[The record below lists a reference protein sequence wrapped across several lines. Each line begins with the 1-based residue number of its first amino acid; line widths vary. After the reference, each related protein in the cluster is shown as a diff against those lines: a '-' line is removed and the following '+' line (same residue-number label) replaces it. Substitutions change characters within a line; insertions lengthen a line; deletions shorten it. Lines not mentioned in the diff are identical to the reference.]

1 MAGKYLNLNFEKLI
15 SLNLIKR
22 ALSAVFFVPLIIL
35 PIILGGYYLV
45 FVYLI
50 ILTFVI
56 NEILDISKNIFYR
69 KYVYSYFIITII
81 AFIFFIMQ
89 LLTKNVVESFLL
101 IILTIWIFDTF
112 SYIGGTI
119 LNGKKIFPKISKGK
133 TYSGLISGFIFVISL
148 YYILVST
155 RYFSNIDS
163 IYYFISICILA
174 FIGDTI
180 VSMIKRSASIK
191 DSSNTIPGHGGVLD
205 RMDSFIFVFFIL
217 GLLEMFL

>member
-1 MAGKYLNLNFEKLI
+1 MAGKYLNINFEKLI
-15 SLNLIKR
+15 NLNLIKR

-50 ILTFVI
+50 ILTFVM
-56 NEILDISKNIFYR
+56 NEILDISKNIFHR

-81 AFIFFIMQ
+81 AFIYFIIQ

-133 TYSGLISGFIFVISL
+133 TYSGLISGFIFVVSF
-148 YYILVST
+148 YYILEST
-155 RYFSNIDS
+155 RYFNNIDS
-163 IYYFISICILA
+163 IYYFILICILA

-217 GLLEMFL
+217 SLLEIFL

>member
-1 MAGKYLNLNFEKLI
+1 MAGKYLNINFEKLI
-15 SLNLIKR
+15 NLNLIKR

-50 ILTFVI
+50 ILTFVM
-56 NEILDISKNIFYR
+56 NEILDISKNIFHR

-81 AFIFFIMQ
+81 AFIYFIIQ

-133 TYSGLISGFIFVISL
+133 TYSGLISGFIFVVSF
-148 YYILVST
+148 YYILEST
-155 RYFSNIDS
+155 RYFNNIDS
-163 IYYFISICILA
+163 ICYFILICILA

-217 GLLEMFL
+217 SLLEIFL